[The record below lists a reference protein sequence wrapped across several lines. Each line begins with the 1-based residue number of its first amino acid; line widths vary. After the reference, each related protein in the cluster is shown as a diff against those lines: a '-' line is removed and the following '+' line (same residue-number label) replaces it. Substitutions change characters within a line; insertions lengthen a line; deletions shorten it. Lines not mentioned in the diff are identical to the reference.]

1 VSNAA
6 LSLNNQYIVADSS
19 IRYVI
24 GRNIHANTV
33 EQLFD
38 GTNAVFL
45 ALLTGN
51 SDPSTPPEIGVSIHV
66 DDVAELHVLA
76 LDQSKVKKAGAVE
89 NFLISRGKQ
98 YAIAT
103 STGNPLTETDITWDD
118 VTKIATQKFPEAVA
132 SGQVPATGTKKSKP
146 GISDASKAE
155 KVLGRELKSLEDMV
169 TDVTSQYLEVL
180 SKA

>member
-1 VSNAA
+1 
-6 LSLNNQYIVADSS
+6 
-19 IRYVI
+19 VI

-51 SDPSTPPEIGVSIHV
+51 SDPSTPPEIGVSVHV

-76 LDQSKVKKAGAVE
+76 LDQSKVKKAGAVDD
-89 NFLISRGKQ
+89 FFISRGKQ
-98 YAIAT
+98 CAIAT
-103 STGNPLTETDITWDD
+103 GIGMPLTETDITWDD
-118 VTKIATQKFPEAVA
+118 ITKIAAQKFPEAVK
-132 SGQVPATGTKKSKP
+132 SGQLPATGTKKSKS
-146 GISDASKAE
+146 GISNASKTE

-169 TDVTSQYLEVL
+169 TDLTNQYLEVL
-180 SKA
+180 GKA

>member
-1 VSNAA
+1 
-6 LSLNNQYIVADSS
+6 
-19 IRYVI
+19 VI

-38 GTNAVFL
+38 GTDAVFL

-51 SDPSTPPEIGVSIHV
+51 SDPSTPPEIGVSVHV

-76 LDQSKVKKAGAVE
+76 LDQSKVKKAGAVDD
-89 NFLISRGKQ
+89 FFISRGKQ

-103 STGNPLTETDITWDD
+103 GIGMPLTETDITWDD
-118 VTKIATQKFPEAVA
+118 ITKIAAQKFPEAVK
-132 SGQVPATGTKKSKP
+132 SGQLPATGTKKSKS
-146 GISDASKAE
+146 GISNASKTE

-169 TDVTSQYLEVL
+169 TDLTNQYLEVL
-180 SKA
+180 GKA